1 MRRVTIQVLGR
12 LLNRI
17 IWPGILTC
25 LMGMPL
31 AVSAVSSVENS
42 YRIFYFFD
50 PALQEHIVRAQTVS
64 ELAKNTGVKLVGVV
78 EDVDGV
84 LLHKLTV
91 PILTRQNVREKEE
104 AMMMLADHWLQSESD
119 VLLMQDYR
127 FGNTIRVP
135 TNDFEFVTNRLM
147 TTGSGAVITEVD
159 ITTWG
164 KVKDLFD

>member
-31 AVSAVSSVENS
+31 GVSAVSSVENS

-50 PALQEHIVRAQTVS
+50 PALEEHIVRAQTVS
-64 ELAKNTGVKLVGVV
+64 ELAQNTGIKLVGVV

-104 AMMMLADHWLQSESD
+104 AMVMLADHWLKSESD
-119 VLLMQDYR
+119 VLLVQDYR
-127 FGNTIRVP
+127 FGITIRVP
-135 TNDFEFVTNRLM
+135 TNDVEFVTSRLM
-147 TTGSGAVITEVD
+147 ATGFGAVITEVD

>member
-42 YRIFYFFD
+42 YRIIYFFD
-50 PALQEHIVRAQTVS
+50 PTLEEHIVRAQTVS
-64 ELAKNTGVKLVGVV
+64 ELAQNTGIKLVGVV

-104 AMMMLADHWLQSESD
+104 AMVMLADHWLQSESD
-119 VLLMQDYR
+119 VMLVQDYR

-135 TNDFEFVTNRLM
+135 TNDVEFVTSRLM
-147 TTGSGAVITEVD
+147 ATGFGAVITEVD